1 MSKKANP
8 TAVGLF
14 VVIGT
19 ILLIAGIVSF
29 STFKIK
35 GVTQDFVL
43 YFDSSVKGLSV
54 GAPVTHRGVKIG
66 KVKHMQLRFNQTDD
80 DFDVPVFIE
89 LDQSLLRSQTDR
101 KVDIADQA
109 LLDDLIAQGLR
120 AVMESSSFVTG
131 QLYIELSLLPNAPP
145 PLYHQVEP
153 LYLEIPTTPTK
164 IESLMSNIASVDL
177 KGLTE
182 RLSTVLESLEGKVV
196 AADIEGISKGLTKVL
211 AAIETKLDDPTL
223 DEALETTKATL
234 EDFKNTSIVLRGE
247 VVSVSKDFKA
257 SLNQIESTMMEL
269 REGVADVR
277 HTIAA
282 DNVLA
287 HQLNMALEQ
296 LAKASS
302 SISELADFLILNPNA
317 LISGREQEASKK

>member
-1 MSKKANP
+1 
-8 TAVGLF
+8 
-14 VVIGT
+14 
-19 ILLIAGIVSF
+19 
-29 STFKIK
+29 
-35 GVTQDFVL
+35 
-43 YFDSSVKGLSV
+43 
-54 GAPVTHRGVKIG
+54 
-66 KVKHMQLRFNQTDD
+66 
-80 DFDVPVFIE
+80 
-89 LDQSLLRSQTDR
+89 
-101 KVDIADQA
+101 
-109 LLDDLIAQGLR
+109 
-120 AVMESSSFVTG
+120 
-131 QLYIELSLLPNAPP
+131 
-145 PLYHQVEP
+145 
-153 LYLEIPTTPTK
+153 
-164 IESLMSNIASVDL
+164 MSNIASVDL

-211 AAIETKLDDPTL
+211 AAIESKLNDPTL

-234 EDFKNTSIVLRGE
+234 EDFKDTSIVLRGE

-277 HTIAA
+277 HTMAA
-282 DNVLA
+282 DNTLA
-287 HQLNMALEQ
+287 YQLNIALEE